1 MSYIFNKNLIFLL
14 LIVTF
19 YSCSDDSGTDPND
32 GFIGAT
38 FQLEDGQTWEY
49 KRYLVEEEVDELF
62 GMSYYKVESNGM
74 QFGKKSFKFFASNNK
89 EDLGEGKFGLTSTDE
104 NGYYS
109 IINDSYSNFIEIF
122 PELENKWIKQID
134 YKSENWTQFDLKLDS
149 TLENGSKLNA
159 IFKISGTKGN
169 DTKVEYKNETYSA
182 TQYKSEIVAI
192 IRADDIALE
201 DIQYNV
207 ETILI
212 EGIGIF
218 RTERNVLGSEQKAY
232 ELLVDNK

>member
-1 MSYIFNKNLIFLL
+1 MNYIFNKNLILLL
-14 LIVTF
+14 LIVIF
-19 YSCSDDSGTDPND
+19 YSCSDDNVTDPND
-32 GFIGAT
+32 EFIGAT

-49 KRYLVEEEVDELF
+49 ERYLVEEEVDELF

-74 QFGKKSFKFFASNNK
+74 QFGKKSFKYFASNNK

-109 IINDSYSNFIEIF
+109 VINDSYSNFIEIF
-122 PELENKWIKQID
+122 PELENQWIKQID
-134 YKSENWTQFDLKLDS
+134 YKNENWTQFDLELDS

-159 IFKISGTKGN
+159 IFKISGAKLN
-169 DTKVEYKNETYSA
+169 DIKVEYKNETYSA

-192 IRADDIALE
+192 IRTDDITFE
-201 DIQYNV
+201 DIQYNI
-207 ETILI
+207 EIILI

-218 RTERNVLGSEQKAY
+218 RTERNILNSEQKAY
-232 ELLVDNK
+232 EVLVDHE